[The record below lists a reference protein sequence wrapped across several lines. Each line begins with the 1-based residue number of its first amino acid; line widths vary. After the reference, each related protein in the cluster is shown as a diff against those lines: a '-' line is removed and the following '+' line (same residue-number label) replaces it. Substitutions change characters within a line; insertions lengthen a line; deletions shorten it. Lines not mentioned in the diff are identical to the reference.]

1 MLTNYNIKFKS
12 VFNRRKRTKKSR
24 PYKQTNMSSKKI
36 KLNHKKKPR
45 TKRNKKKNIIGGTHE
60 EERKLINNVLDIRVD
75 LIRSIYHYNR
85 YNREYTRYNRE
96 TDTHMKDTMRML
108 IAEKLEELRMLIDEK
123 QKDLTNAYSEY
134 ATYIQN
140 NNRSVDRDTALLLSK
155 NNINSEVLRVENNSI
170 LNPYDNGR
178 PYYDE

>member
-75 LIRSIYHYNR
+75 LIRLIDHYNK
-85 YNREYTRYNRE
+85 YIIREYTRYNRE
-96 TDTHMKDTMRML
+96 TDTHMKDTMRRL
-108 IAEKLEELRMLIDEK
+108 IAEKREELRMLIDEK
-123 QKDLTNAYSEY
+123 EKDLTNAYSEY

-140 NNRSVDRDTALLLSK
+140 NTSVNRDTALLLSK
-155 NNINSEVLRVENNSI
+155 NNINSEVLRVENNL